1 MSLLLDVARVA
12 AGANVVMLLALGY
25 IWASNYRQIQSK
37 QTLGALVFTVLLL
50 AENVLALYYYT
61 SGLQVSQPAIRA
73 MMILQVL
80 EAFAVA
86 VLLWVT
92 AS

>member
-25 IWASNYRQIQSK
+25 IWASNYWQIQSK

-50 AENVLALYYYT
+50 AENALALYYYT

>member
-25 IWASNYRQIQSK
+25 IWASNYRRIRSK
-37 QTLGALVFTVLLL
+37 QTLGALVFTTLLL
-50 AENVLALYYYT
+50 AENALALYYYT
-61 SGLQVSQPAIRA
+61 SGLQVSQPAIQA
-73 MMILQVL
+73 MMVLQVL
-80 EAFAVA
+80 EALAIA

>member
-50 AENVLALYYYT
+50 AENALALYYYT